1 VGVGTAVTGLTR
13 RPVRPA
19 SERVS
24 SLSAPALAAV
34 AALTVLAAVL
44 RFYRLGHQG
53 FWFDEANTVLLVH
66 LSPGKMLGLI
76 PQSES
81 TPPLYYCI
89 AWVWARIFGYGETAL
104 RSLSALAGVLMVPVA
119 YGAGSHLISRRAG
132 LIAGALAAFN
142 PLLIWY
148 SQEARSYSLLVLFS
162 GLSLLTFAILLERP
176 RPRAAGAWVIAS
188 ALALATHYYA
198 ILIVIPEAI
207 WLLVVHRRR
216 RPVQVAIAL
225 VALCG
230 LALIPLALSQNGTG
244 NSSWI
249 HHASLA
255 RRLKEIVPQFMIGFG
270 SPAYGVLEPVA
281 FALAVFGLLLLA
293 LRSARF
299 ERRGALLAGGLALSG
314 LILNLL
320 LVAVG
325 IDDLLTRNVL
335 ALWMPAALLVTGGF
349 AASRARLIGGL
360 AAAALCM
367 IGIVAAVGVA
377 RNRNLQRPDWRPVA
391 RLLGPRP
398 PSGQRLILVQHY
410 RDLLPLSLYVP
421 DLKFMR
427 ERGATVSE
435 VDVISFTSPST
446 AGFCWWGS
454 ACNLWPSRM
463 QTGYAL
469 PGFTAVSRATA
480 NQFTVLRMRAS
491 RGPAFVSARAVARA
505 LRTTRFQNDELLIQR

>member
-1 VGVGTAVTGLTR
+1 V
-13 RPVRPA
+13 
-19 SERVS
+19 
-24 SLSAPALAAV
+24 SAPVVVAV

-81 TPPLYYCI
+81 TPPLYYCL
-89 AWVWARIFGYGETAL
+89 AWVWARVFGYGEVGL
-104 RSLSALAGVLMVPVA
+104 RSLSALAGVLVVPVA
-119 YGAGSHLISRRAG
+119 YGAGARLISVRAG
-132 LIAGALAAFN
+132 VIAAALAAFN

-148 SQEARSYSLLVLFS
+148 SQEARSYELLVLFS
-162 GLSLLTFAILLERP
+162 GLSLLTFAVLLERP
-176 RPRAAGAWVIAS
+176 EARAAGAWVIAS

-198 ILIVIPEAI
+198 VLIVIPEAL

-216 RPVQVAIAL
+216 RPVQIGIGL

-249 HHASLA
+249 HHAALT
-255 RRLKEIVPQFMIGFG
+255 RRLKEIVPQFVIGFG
-270 SPAYGVLEPVA
+270 SPAYGVLEPLA

-293 LRSARF
+293 TRSERF
-299 ERRGALLAGGLALSG
+299 ERRGALLAGGIALAG
-314 LILNLL
+314 LILNLV
-320 LVAVG
+320 LVAAGV
-325 IDDLLTRNVL
+325 DDLLTRNVL
-335 ALWMPAALLVTGGF
+335 ALWMPAALLLSGGF
-349 AASRARLIGGL
+349 AASRARLLGGL
-360 AAAALCM
+360 AAVALCL
-367 IGIVAAVGVA
+367 IGVVAAVGVA
-377 RNRNLQRPDWRPVA
+377 RDRNLQRPDWRPVA

-398 PSGQRLILVQHY
+398 GSGQRLILVQHY

-427 ERGATVSE
+427 GPGARVSE
-435 VDVISFTSPST
+435 VDVISFTSPRS

-454 ACNLWPSRM
+454 ACNLWPSQM
-463 QTGYAL
+463 QASYAV
-469 PGFTAVSRATA
+469 PGFTAVSRASA
-480 NQFTVLRMRAS
+480 NQFTVLRLRAS
-491 RGPAFVSARAVARA
+491 RPRFVSAAALA
-505 LRTTRFQNDELLIQR
+505 HSLRTTRFQNDELLIQR